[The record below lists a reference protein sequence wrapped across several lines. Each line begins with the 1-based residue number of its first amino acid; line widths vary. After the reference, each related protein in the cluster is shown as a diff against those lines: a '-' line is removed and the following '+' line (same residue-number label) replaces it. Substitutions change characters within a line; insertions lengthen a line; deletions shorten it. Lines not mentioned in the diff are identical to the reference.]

1 MGAMSLNDQALMV
14 LNKMHIILLF
24 NVVLSTMAF
33 SIMGEGNNETS
44 ILGSVSNETRQRFDM
59 IKKYLKTGHWPDR
72 DDNKELLINIV
83 STLRP
88 EDAQTLLTIAGDF
101 EFDSLEMSD
110 TKKFFVLFQEYLHAV
125 IENQQTK
132 MDTILVGL
140 EHSLNDEVIQDLTKL
155 FKAVVRNVWIQTSSG
170 NYKSL
175 IKLIPA
181 MPTFLTNSVS
191 LEFVER
197 ILGALDVKTLMKIG
211 MVRQILLKTA
221 MKPMIQKF
229 ETALMAKLDL
239 DKNVLK
245 EKIEKYIFH
254 MGKRIEKEPF
264 FPKFARKIRIEFQ
277 KGWNYIK
284 ALFV

>member
-88 EDAQTLLTIAGDF
+88 EDAQTLLTIAEDF

-264 FPKFARKIRIEFQ
+264 FPKFTRKIRIEFQ